1 MVCTSLSEAFVWYM
15 SISWATSFLHSV
27 LFSLSYVSL
36 FRVDQPRNWVRDWGK
51 EIRSPKCL
59 DDMDRINQKQRIV
72 PYFRDLFIVLVKGLA
87 VFSVKEGGNSD
98 NFFLF
103 VDNRKGEDVLDLPP
117 SLIHRFFLSNAIS
130 R

>member
-15 SISWATSFLHSV
+15 SISWAMSFLHSV

-36 FRVDQPRNWVRDWGK
+36 FRVDQPRNWVRDWGN
-51 EIRSPKCL
+51 EIKYPKCL
-59 DDMDRINQKQRIV
+59 DDMDRIKQKRRIV
-72 PYFRDLFIVLVKGLA
+72 PYFCDLLIILVKGLA
-87 VFSVKEGGNSD
+87 IFSVKERGNSD

-103 VDNRKGEDVLDLPP
+103 VDNRKGEDVLDLPS
-117 SLIHRFFLSNAIS
+117 SLIHRFFLSKAMS